1 MSLAPRYLSYSGYA
15 FVLVGVLLG
24 TVGSVQAGSIVIA
37 LGIVGVAISTPRV
50 STVGRFLPL
59 AIALALFALAL
70 ALPRGR

>member
-1 MSLAPRYLSYSGYA
+1 MSLATRYLTLSGYA
-15 FVLVGVLLG
+15 FVLTGVLLG
-24 TVGSVQAGSIVIA
+24 IVGSVQAGSIVIA

>member
-1 MSLAPRYLSYSGYA
+1 MSLAPRFLTLSGYT
-15 FVLVGVLLG
+15 FVLFGVLLG
-24 TVGSVQAGSIVIA
+24 LLASVQAGSIAIA
-37 LGIVGVAISTPRV
+37 LGTAGVAISSPRV